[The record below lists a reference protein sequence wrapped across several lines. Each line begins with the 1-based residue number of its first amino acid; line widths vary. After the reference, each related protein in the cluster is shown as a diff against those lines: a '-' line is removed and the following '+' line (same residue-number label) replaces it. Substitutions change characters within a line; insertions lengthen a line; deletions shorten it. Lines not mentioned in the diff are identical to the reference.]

1 MWDAPPLPCLPMRV
15 LIATV
20 GSSGDVNP
28 FIAVGRALAARGH
41 EVRMLVNPFFES
53 AVLQAGLAMEPVGE
67 EIDFRI
73 LAQLPNAVHPTRGS
87 LVILRELVFPHV
99 KTIYHRT
106 DELLTSFKPDVVFS
120 HHICTGTSWACAR
133 RGVPWATGVLS
144 PAMWFNPRDPSRY
157 HPWSPENP
165 SERFSRFGLWLG
177 RMIMR
182 WQFDQPLNATRR
194 ELGFPPSRDMVFSE
208 AASGNASIGLWSPTI
223 RGSLPGDP
231 PAARICGFAWHDRF
245 ARFESASG
253 ELERFVEECER
264 AGEPPIVFTLGTAV
278 VHAGSGFYVE
288 AARAARKLGRRAILL
303 TNRPEYA
310 PPAGELS
317 ERVRAFDYAP
327 FGWLLP
333 RSTCVVH
340 HCGVG
345 TTAQAWRS
353 GRPTVCVPHAYD
365 QFDNALR
372 AKRLGCSVTVN
383 ATRATAPRLEAA
395 LREVLENPAYA
406 SRAAEVGVRLRDEDG
421 AAAAAV
427 ELERIAGR

>member
-1 MWDAPPLPCLPMRV
+1 MRV

-20 GSSGDVNP
+20 GSSGDINP

-41 EVRMLVNPFFES
+41 EVRMLVNPYFES
-53 AVLQAGLAMEPVGE
+53 AVVQAGLGMEPLGE

-106 DELLTSFKPDVVFS
+106 DELLTSFRPDVVFS
-120 HHICTGTSWACAR
+120 HHICTGTSWACAQ

-144 PAMWFNPRDPSRY
+144 PAMWFNPRDPARY
-157 HPWSPENP
+157 HPWAPENP

-177 RMIMR
+177 KLIMR
-182 WQFDQPLNATRR
+182 WQFDRPLNATRR
-194 ELGFPPSRDMVFSE
+194 ELGLAPARDMVFSE
-208 AASGNASIGLWSPTI
+208 AAAGNAAIGLWSAAI
-223 RGSLPGDP
+223 RGPLLGDP
-231 PAARICGFAWHDRF
+231 DNARICGFAWHDRF
-245 ARFESASG
+245 ARFEHALPQIEEFLG
-253 ELERFVEECER
+253 ECER

-278 VHAGSGFYVE
+278 VHASAPFYVQ
-288 AARAARKLGRRAILL
+288 AARAAKKLGRRAILL

-310 PPAGELS
+310 PPPAELGPGI
-317 ERVRAFDYAP
+317 RAFDYAP
-327 FGWLLP
+327 YSSLFP
-333 RSTCVVH
+333 RAACIVH

-383 ATRATAPRLEAA
+383 ATRATAARLERA

-406 SRAAEVGVRLRDEDG
+406 ARAAEIGDTLRHEDG

-427 ELERIAGR
+427 ELERVAGKS